1 MLRNDNVAPQPEKGQ
16 ERHLHLLDGAPLT
29 HEAQE
34 RIDAASERDE
44 AAARVAME
52 KWNTAKWRTLL
63 LTELRE
69 NTAACNRNADA
80 VAELKALLEGRDWG
94 DDA

>member
-1 MLRNDNVAPQPEKGQ
+1 MRIENVPDPEPRQ
-16 ERHLHLLDGAPLT
+16 ARHLHLLDGVPLT
-29 HEAQE
+29 SEQQE
-34 RIDAASERDE
+34 QIDAASERDE

-80 VAELKALLEGRDWG
+80 VTELKALLEGREWG

>member
-1 MLRNDNVAPQPEKGQ
+1 MLGNDNVAPKPETGQ
-16 ERHLHLLDGAPLT
+16 ERRLHLLDGVPLT
-29 HEAQE
+29 PEAQE
-34 RIDAASERDE
+34 QIDAASERDN
-44 AAARVAME
+44 AAMRLAME

-80 VAELKALLEGRDWG
+80 VTELKALLEGREWG

>member
-1 MLRNDNVAPQPEKGQ
+1 MRIENAPDPEPRQ
-16 ERHLHLLDGAPLT
+16 ARHLHLLDGVPLT
-29 HEAQE
+29 AEQQE
-34 RIDAASERDE
+34 RIDAASERDN
-44 AAARVAME
+44 AAMRVAME
-52 KWNTAKWRTLL
+52 KWNNAKWRTIL

-80 VAELKALLEGRDWG
+80 VAELRALLEGNDWS